1 MARKE
6 KKSSREEDEEIV
18 KAAAWAW
25 YLHGA
30 GATTRP
36 VKESNPRAAEPLA
49 RPSRFKME
57 SLAPSNSASPV
68 VRRGRSKS
76 VDTASDFRVAE
87 RGYTPSSLFDSYEMG
102 VVSRQLEI
110 GLSDSRRK
118 SEARLSGKSWIDR
131 GISGDL
137 CNRNPPKV
145 SRYQKSKRVPA
156 MCGSTSAFVPGEM
169 ASVRRSPQHKKWQ
182 SGLISGFARKVLVL
196 SEFYIK

>member
-1 MARKE
+1 M
-6 KKSSREEDEEIV
+6 

-36 VKESNPRAAEPLA
+36 VNESNPRAAQPLA
-49 RPSRFKME
+49 RPSRFKIE
-57 SLAPSNSASPV
+57 SLALSNSPSHV

-76 VDTASDFRVAE
+76 VDTGSDFRGAE
-87 RGYTPSSLFDSYEMG
+87 REHSRSSLFDSYEMG

-110 GLSDSRRK
+110 GLSDARRK
-118 SEARLSGKSWIDR
+118 SEKSWIDR

-145 SRYQKSKRVPA
+145 SRFHKNKRVPA

-169 ASVRRSPQHKKWQ
+169 ARVRKSPQHKKWQ
-182 SGLISGFARKVLVL
+182 SGLISGLARKVLVL